1 MAKITE
7 QTERFEDM
15 LDAMNKVVAA
25 NADLTVE
32 ERNLL
37 SVAYKNTIGSRRTAW
52 RALSSIEKK
61 EEQKGSKNIGLL
73 RSYKAKIETEL
84 NRYCNE
90 ILNLIDTQLIPKS
103 GNAEAQVF
111 YFKMKGDYYRYISE
125 YTSGADHDKAGN
137 NAHEAYK
144 SATEKAEKELKTTHP
159 IRLGLAL
166 NYSVFHYEV
175 KNDPSKACQ
184 LAKQA
189 FDDAIADIDQIE
201 EDQYK
206 DATTIMQLIRDNLT
220 LWTSEL
226 EEDGDKW
233 DDDIHPLYTKSLSLV
248 MNTSINCISVLL
260 IEHLTHQKWSINA
273 KISKQNANSNWRNDR
288 IDEYHW
294 SFALKSGVFLA

>member
-15 LDAMNKVVAA
+15 LEAMNHVVSA
-25 NADLTVE
+25 NADLSVE

-61 EEQKGSKNIGLL
+61 EEQKGSKNIAHL
-73 RSYKAKIETEL
+73 RSYKAKVESEL
-84 NRYCNE
+84 NKYCNE
-90 ILNLIDTQLIPKS
+90 ILSLIDSQLIVKAS
-103 GNAEAQVF
+103 NAEAKVF
-111 YFKMKGDYYRYISE
+111 YHKMKGDYYRYISE
-125 YTSGADHDKAGN
+125 YTSGAAHDQAGEK
-137 NAHEAYK
+137 AHEAYK
-144 SATEKAEKELKTTHP
+144 QATAIAETELKTTHP

-175 KNDPSKACQ
+175 KNDPGVACQ
-184 LAKQA
+184 LAKKA

-201 EDQYK
+201 EEQYK

-226 EEDGDKW
+226 EEGD
-233 DDDIHPLYTKSLSLV
+233 
-248 MNTSINCISVLL
+248 NN
-260 IEHLTHQKWSINA
+260 
-273 KISKQNANSNWRNDR
+273 
-288 IDEYHW
+288 
-294 SFALKSGVFLA
+294 